1 MENGWE
7 WTGEWCERVGVG
19 CGNGVVMEV
28 GKGPDWGRRVGLLV
42 GKYVDWRK
50 YFLLYHSNLVILQTH
65 VLCDYK
71 IDNTD

>member
-28 GKGPDWGRRVGLLV
+28 GKGPDCGGKVGLLV
-42 GKYVDWRK
+42 GKYVDWRQGK
-50 YFLLYHSNLVILQTH
+50 RIKFPKE
-65 VLCDYK
+65 K
-71 IDNTD
+71 IDNRCSSQP